1 MSSTAPDAEAAPQP
15 RSGGRTLLVLS
26 LYQMLS
32 NNRSSLFTVFFVLYV
47 VEKDGVSVAAA
58 LTAFS
63 AAYVAASLTGP
74 FAGRVSDRM
83 GRRRLLLIVSEAAS
97 LPFFVLIP
105 FLGGFIAIS
114 AFFLLGETVLSV
126 GNTALAA
133 YVADITASGERGRG
147 YGFLSQV
154 GALGSIVGVVAAG
167 LVSEYISIDAIFY
180 LVGFFITADL
190 LILVFALPES
200 TVKPSMSH
208 RPLREMKGVIAFSFA
223 TSIRAVGTG
232 AVTAFIG
239 AYAYF
244 LGANYL
250 EVSLI
255 AVAGMGTTAL
265 LATKLGSKVDTLGEI
280 RGYIYGTVTVGVA
293 LVIYVASGAWPELVP
308 ARILYSMGFGLLS
321 PAMLSW
327 VSKIAPEGRTA
338 EYLGVFSLI
347 NSTLWSLGPLPG
359 GLVQEWLGN
368 TGLFAFSIV
377 ATAASVAAVYALY
390 WRSRPVLG
398 PGSDARGG
406 GDGVVEAS

>member
-1 MSSTAPDAEAAPQP
+1 MSSAAPDARAAPPP
-15 RSGGRTLLVLS
+15 RSGGRTLLILS

-97 LPFFVLIP
+97 LPFFILIP

-133 YVADITASGERGRG
+133 YVADITTSGERGRG

-190 LILVFALPES
+190 LMLVFALPES
-200 TVKPSMSH
+200 TVKPSMSR
-208 RPLREMKGVIAFSFA
+208 RPLREMKGVI
-223 TSIRAVGTG
+223 V
-232 AVTAFIG
+232 
-239 AYAYF
+239 
-244 LGANYL
+244 
-250 EVSLI
+250 
-255 AVAGMGTTAL
+255 
-265 LATKLGSKVDTLGEI
+265 
-280 RGYIYGTVTVGVA
+280 
-293 LVIYVASGAWPELVP
+293 
-308 ARILYSMGFGLLS
+308 
-321 PAMLSW
+321 
-327 VSKIAPEGRTA
+327 
-338 EYLGVFSLI
+338 
-347 NSTLWSLGPLPG
+347 
-359 GLVQEWLGN
+359 
-368 TGLFAFSIV
+368 
-377 ATAASVAAVYALY
+377 
-390 WRSRPVLG
+390 
-398 PGSDARGG
+398 
-406 GDGVVEAS
+406 